1 MDESEPGAGRSRQR
15 STIRAAQKERTRQA
29 LRDAAVA
36 LFASKG
42 YSATTID
49 DITTAVGASRG
60 TFYVHYESKARIVA
74 EVYEDL
80 IMRETLDFYRRLD
93 DIYDRGG
100 VELRDWLDDAI
111 GFFERHHE
119 VLVFSDEAFSA
130 EPNLD
135 ELSPPRQLDRCAAAM
150 PRYLAGHKGRKRQQA
165 QLQLELLILQISMFA
180 RLWVSGRWPVKRDL
194 VLDVLLDLWTHGL
207 AGDGTPAAIP
217 TPPPM
222 TT

>member
-1 MDESEPGAGRSRQR
+1 MGAVDSGTGHTRQR
-15 STIRAAQKERTRQA
+15 STVRAAQKERTRLA
-29 LRDAAVA
+29 LREAAVA
-36 LFASKG
+36 LFARKG

-60 TFYVHYESKARIVA
+60 TFYIHFESKARIVA

-80 IMRETLDFYRRLD
+80 IMRETLEFYQRLD
-93 DIYDRGG
+93 GIYDQG
-100 VELRDWLDDAI
+100 EAALRDWLDDAI

-119 VLVFSDEAFSA
+119 VLLFADEAFSV
-130 EPNLD
+130 ESNLD

-150 PRYLAGHKGRKRQQA
+150 PRYLGRQAGRKRQQA
-165 QLQLELLILQISMFA
+165 QLGLELLILQISMFA

-194 VLDVLLDLWTHGL
+194 ALDVLLDLWTHGL
-207 AGDGTPAAIP
+207 RVDGTPAA
-217 TPPPM
+217 PPAV

>member
-1 MDESEPGAGRSRQR
+1 M
-15 STIRAAQKERTRQA
+15 RAVQKERTRQA
-29 LRDAAVA
+29 IRDAAVA

-60 TFYVHYESKARIVA
+60 TFYIHYESKARIVA
-74 EVYEDL
+74 EVYEDV
-80 IMRETLDFYRRLD
+80 IMRETLDYYRRLD
-93 DIYDRGG
+93 GIYDSGG
-100 VELRDWLDDAI
+100 AELRDWLDDAI

-119 VLVFSDEAFSA
+119 ILRFGEEAFSA
-130 EPNLD
+130 EPHLD
-135 ELSPPRQLDRCAAAM
+135 QLSPPRQLDRCAAAM
-150 PRYLAGHKGRKRQQA
+150 PRYLGRHQGREQQA
-165 QLQLELLILQISMFA
+165 QLQLELLILQISMFS

-207 AGDGTPAAIP
+207 GLGGGHPAA
-217 TPPPM
+217 PPPPPL